1 MLFQSGFQATR
12 GTKEFIRKRLH
23 SPEILTSINNDLIP
37 VLQPTNISMSI
48 ALAFLLLIFIR
59 PIGDGS
65 PRRDAYLPHIQK
77 GDEFYHAFDNAR
89 ALAEYQ
95 KAYEAA
101 PDSFATIARLVSIY
115 SDMGRLKLH
124 KDTSSEF
131 YYRKSLAYTDSL
143 QKRFPDRAET
153 HFWLALSEG
162 SIIPF
167 LGTKQKIVT
176 ARIVMREANRAIA
189 IDSGFAQAYVI
200 LGIFEREAS
209 KISWFER
216 LIANV
221 VFGADF
227 SGSLA
232 TSEAF
237 LRKSVSLDS
246 TNSYGYFELYWTY
259 KALKDSAR
267 AVQSL
272 QKLMTIAP
280 TNAREQQQREAAIR
294 QLALFTKKD

>member
-1 MLFQSGFQATR
+1 
-12 GTKEFIRKRLH
+12 
-23 SPEILTSINNDLIP
+23 
-37 VLQPTNISMSI
+37 MSI
-48 ALAFLLLIFIR
+48 ALGFLFLIFIR

-65 PRRDAYLPHIQK
+65 PRHDAYLPHIQK
-77 GDEFYHAFDNAR
+77 GDEFYHAFDNER
-89 ALAEYQ
+89 ALREYQ

-131 YYRKSLAYTDSL
+131 YYRKSLAYADSL
-143 QKRFPDRAET
+143 QHRFPERAET

-176 ARIVMREANRAIA
+176 ARNVMREANRAIA

-227 SGSLA
+227 SGSLEA
-232 TSEAF
+232 SEAY

-246 TNSYGYFELYWTY
+246 TDSYGYYEMYWTY
-259 KALKDSAR
+259 KAMKDSAK

-272 QKLMTIAP
+272 QKLMAIPP
-280 TNAREQQQREAAIR
+280 TNARQQQQRESATR
-294 QLALFTKKD
+294 QLALFTKKN